1 MEELIKNIVEAD
13 KAARGR
19 INEKIHERDNV
30 HSQILEKR
38 SDVISKYQEE
48 SRKRI
53 EERRAQLEEELKA
66 AAMVEETRY
75 QNTLEQLNRQV

>member
-30 HSQILEKR
+30 HSQILKSAAMSFQVSGR
-38 SDVISKYQEE
+38 KQ
-48 SRKRI
+48 KRI
-53 EERRAQLEEELKA
+53 EEGVRSWKKS
-66 AAMVEETRY
+66 
-75 QNTLEQLNRQV
+75 

>member
-30 HSQILEKR
+30 HSQILK
-38 SDVISKYQEE
+38 S
-48 SRKRI
+48 
-53 EERRAQLEEELKA
+53 
-66 AAMVEETRY
+66 AAMSFPSIRKKAGNGSKKGVRSWKKS
-75 QNTLEQLNRQV
+75 